1 MSDAQPLVSVAY
13 GTSPNP
19 MEIDEGGGGLSA
31 AATDL
36 ARLIAILISQK
47 DSPALTRATL
57 ASMLSAGAKLT
68 AAGQGRAGYGFD
80 ALIDQGGGQFY
91 GQKGGSWNCCG
102 AILQFNKPQGWG
114 FARLQ
119 ASDGAKASPHS
130 HPLRRIRIFPES

>member
-1 MSDAQPLVSVAY
+1 M
-13 GTSPNP
+13 
-19 MEIDEGGGGLSA
+19 
-31 AATDL
+31 

-114 FARLQ
+114 FALLQ
-119 ASDGAKASPHS
+119 ASDGPQKPALIHTHFGVSGFSPS
-130 HPLRRIRIFPES
+130 HENCAEYRLGFGRPLP